1 MEKKSKGICYIAGA
15 GPGDPGLVTVKTKKL
30 INEADVI
37 VYDDLIGTVLLQE
50 KRDDAEL
57 IYVGKRAG
65 KHSASQEEINSILVD
80 KTKEGLKVL
89 RLKGGD
95 PFVFGR
101 GSEECAALKEAG
113 LKFTVIPGITSAI
126 SVPMYAGIPV
136 TERGVSRSVT
146 IITGHKKQKDIEE
159 DYSRYAAV
167 GGTLVFLM
175 GLGNIELIIEGLKK
189 GGLETAT
196 PVAVISQ
203 GTTEAQ
209 YVLRGTASD
218 ICQKVREDSKVVTP
232 AIIVVGELAARE
244 YLSEELASVGVSTTG
259 KSSTRKVPTVY
270 VTGTKDFVA
279 KQVHAFAESGIKA
292 APWPHITIE
301 AVNEDVL
308 DAEIDRLEEY
318 SHIAFLSQ
326 HSIRIFMNA
335 FLKKYDIRR
344 LSSVKLATVGKAS
357 ADFFKAEYNIVVDI
371 IPKEYNSEEMS
382 VEISKD
388 IKAGQEK
395 TSGKGGRLLIVRAKE
410 GDRSNNH
417 VFDSEGIKYTDLSIY
432 QLSTDKKVI
441 DILKNSAEEISSA
454 SRDNIDK
461 KRFITFGSS
470 EGVRLFAEAGIHL
483 GDDVKVVCIGKYTA
497 DTAKKYFRN
506 EVITVENSSIKSMVE
521 EVGKRL

>member
-30 INEADVI
+30 IGEADVI
-37 VYDDLIGTVLLQE
+37 VYDDLIGTELLHE
-50 KRDDAEL
+50 KREDAEL

-65 KHSASQEEINSILVD
+65 KHSASQEDINSILVE

-101 GSEECAALKEAG
+101 GSEECAALKNVG
-113 LKFTVIPGITSAI
+113 LNFTVIPGITSAI

-146 IITGHKKQKDIEE
+146 IITGHKKHKDVED

-189 GGLETAT
+189 GGLDTAT

-203 GTTEAQ
+203 GTTEDQ
-209 YVLRGTASD
+209 YVLRGTVSD
-218 ICQKVREDSKVVTP
+218 ICKRVRGDSKVVTP
-232 AIIVVGELAARE
+232 AIIVVGELAARK
-244 YLSEELASVGVSTTG
+244 YLSEELTSIELSTSG
-259 KSSTRKVPTVY
+259 NPSAIY
-270 VTGTKDFVA
+270 VTGTKDFVE
-279 KQVHAFAESGIKA
+279 KEVRAFAESGIKA
-292 APWPHITIE
+292 TPWPHITIE
-301 AVNEDVL
+301 TVNEARL
-308 DAEIDRLEEY
+308 DEEIDRLEEY
-318 SHIAFLSQ
+318 THIAFLSQ

-335 FLKKYDIRR
+335 FLRRNDIRR

-357 ADFFKAEYNIVVDI
+357 ADFFRSEYNIDVDI
-371 IPKEYNSEEMS
+371 IPKEYNSEAMS
-382 VEISKD
+382 LEISKD
-388 IKAGQEK
+388 IRSEQEQSSK
-395 TSGKGGRLLIVRAKE
+395 EGRLLIVRAKE

-417 VFDSEGIKYTDLSIY
+417 IFDSEGISYTDLSIY
-432 QLSTDKKVI
+432 QLSPDKNVAEIVKH
-441 DILKNSAEEISSA
+441 SAEEISLA
-454 SRDNIDK
+454 EK
-461 KRFITFGSS
+461 CFITFGSA
-470 EGVRLFAEAGIHL
+470 EGVRLFAETGINL
-483 GDDVKVVCIGKYTA
+483 GDSVKVVCIGKYTA
-497 DTAKKYFRN
+497 DAAKKYFRN

-521 EVGKRL
+521 EVSKRL

>member
-30 INEADVI
+30 IGEADVI
-37 VYDDLIGTVLLQE
+37 VYDDLIGTELLHE
-50 KRDDAEL
+50 KREDAEL

-65 KHSASQEEINSILVD
+65 KHSASQEDINSILVE

-101 GSEECAALKEAG
+101 GSEECAALKNAG
-113 LKFTVIPGITSAI
+113 LNFTVIPGITSAI

-146 IITGHKKQKDIEE
+146 IITGHKKHKDVED

-175 GLGNIELIIEGLKK
+175 GLGNIELIIEGLRK
-189 GGLETAT
+189 GGLDTAT

-209 YVLRGTASD
+209 YVLRGTASN
-218 ICQKVREDSKVVTP
+218 ICKRVREDSKVVTP

-244 YLSEELASVGVSTTG
+244 YLCEELTSVEVSTTG
-259 KSSTRKVPTVY
+259 KGVTRRTERVY

-279 KQVHAFAESGIKA
+279 KQVSAFAESGIKTT
-292 APWPHITIE
+292 PLPHITIE
-301 AVNEDVL
+301 AINEDLL
-308 DAEIDRLEEY
+308 DAVIDRLDEY

-335 FLKKYDIRR
+335 YLRRNDIRK
-344 LSSVKLATVGKAS
+344 LSDVKLATVGKAS
-357 ADFFKAEYNIVVDI
+357 ADFFKSEYNISVDI
-371 IPKEYNSEEMS
+371 IPKEYNSEAMS
-382 VEISKD
+382 EAISKD
-388 IKAGQEK
+388 IKTEQGRGVL
-395 TSGKGGRLLIVRAKE
+395 GKSKLLIVRARE
-410 GDRSNNH
+410 GDRSNNQI
-417 VFDSEGIKYTDLSIY
+417 FDSAKIEYTDLSIY
-432 QLSTDKKVI
+432 QLSPDKNVI
-441 DILKNSAEEISSA
+441 DIVKHSAGEISSE
-454 SRDNIDK
+454 SIDK

-470 EGVRLFAEAGIHL
+470 EGVRLFAEDDIQL
-483 GDDVKVVCIGKYTA
+483 GADVKVVCIGRYTA
-497 DTAKKYFRN
+497 DTAKKHFKN
-506 EVITVENSSIKSMVE
+506 EVITVENSNIKSMVE
-521 EVGKRL
+521 EVSKRL

>member
-30 INEADVI
+30 IGEADVI
-37 VYDDLIGTVLLQE
+37 VYDDLIGTELLHE
-50 KRDDAEL
+50 KREDAEL

-65 KHSASQEEINSILVD
+65 KHSASQEDINSILVE

-101 GSEECAALKEAG
+101 GSEECAALKNAG
-113 LKFTVIPGITSAI
+113 LNFTVIPGITSAI

-146 IITGHKKQKDIEE
+146 IITGHKKHKDVED

-175 GLGNIELIIEGLKK
+175 GLGNIELIIEGLRK
-189 GGLETAT
+189 GGLDTAT

-203 GTTEAQ
+203 GTTEDQ
-209 YVLRGTASD
+209 YVLRGTASN
-218 ICQKVREDSKVVTP
+218 ICKRVRGDSKVVTP
-232 AIIVVGELAARE
+232 AIIVVGELAARK
-244 YLSEELASVGVSTTG
+244 YLSEELTSVELSTSGKGV
-259 KSSTRKVPTVY
+259 TRRTERVY

-279 KQVHAFAESGIKA
+279 KQVSAFAESGIKA
-292 APWPHITIE
+292 TPWPHITIE
-301 AVNEDVL
+301 TVNEARL
-308 DAEIDRLEEY
+308 DEEIDRLEEY
-318 SHIAFLSQ
+318 THIAFLSQ

-335 FLKKYDIRR
+335 FLRRNDIRR

-357 ADFFKAEYNIVVDI
+357 ADFFRSEYNISVDI
-371 IPKEYNSEEMS
+371 IPKEYNSEAMS
-382 VEISKD
+382 LEISKD
-388 IKAGQEK
+388 IRSEQEQSSK
-395 TSGKGGRLLIVRAKE
+395 EGRLLIVRAKE

-417 VFDSEGIKYTDLSIY
+417 VFDSEGISYTDLSIY
-432 QLSTDKKVI
+432 QLSPDKNVAEIVKH
-441 DILKNSAEEISSA
+441 SAEEISLA
-454 SRDNIDK
+454 EK
-461 KRFITFGSS
+461 CFITFGSA
-470 EGVRLFAEAGIHL
+470 EGVRLFAETGINL
-483 GDDVKVVCIGKYTA
+483 GDSVKVVCIGKYTA
-497 DTAKKYFRN
+497 DAAKKHFRN

-521 EVGKRL
+521 EVSKRL

>member
-1 MEKKSKGICYIAGA
+1 MEKESKGICYIAGA

-30 INEADVI
+30 ISEADVI
-37 VYDDLIGTVLLQE
+37 VYDDLIGTELLSE
-50 KRDDAEL
+50 KRGDAEL

-80 KTKEGLKVL
+80 KTSEGLKVL

-101 GSEECAALKEAG
+101 GSEECEALKSAG

-146 IITGHKKQKDIEE
+146 IITGHKKQKDVED
-159 DYSRYAAV
+159 DYSRYSAV

-189 GGLETAT
+189 GGLDADT

-203 GTTEAQ
+203 GTTDSQ

-218 ICQKVREDSKVVTP
+218 ICKKVREDSKVVTP

-244 YLSEELASVGVSTTG
+244 YLSEELAGVGVSTTG
-259 KSSTRKVPTVY
+259 KSGSGKAPTVY

-279 KQVHAFAESGIKA
+279 KQVKVFAEFGIKA
-292 APWPHITIE
+292 TPWPHITIE
-301 AVNEDVL
+301 TVNEDRL
-308 DAEIDRLEEY
+308 DAEIEKLEDY

-335 FLKKYDIRR
+335 FLKRNDIRR

-357 ADFFKAEYNIVVDI
+357 ADFFRAEYNIAVDI
-371 IPKEYNSEEMS
+371 IPKEYNSEAMS
-382 VEISKD
+382 LEISKD
-388 IKAGQEK
+388 IRSEQEQSSK
-395 TSGKGGRLLIVRAKE
+395 EGRLLIVRAKE

-417 VFDSEGIKYTDLSIY
+417 VFDSEGISYTDLSIY
-432 QLSTDKKVI
+432 QLSPDKNVAEIVKH
-441 DILKNSAEEISSA
+441 SAEEISLAEKS
-454 SRDNIDK
+454 
-461 KRFITFGSS
+461 FITFGSA
-470 EGVRLFAEAGIHL
+470 EGVRLFAETGINL
-483 GDDVKVVCIGKYTA
+483 GGSVKVVCIGKYTA
-497 DTAKKYFRN
+497 DAAKKHFRN

-521 EVGKRL
+521 EVSKRL

>member
-30 INEADVI
+30 IGEADVI
-37 VYDDLIGTVLLQE
+37 VYDDLIGTELLHE
-50 KRDDAEL
+50 KREDAEL

-65 KHSASQEEINSILVD
+65 KHSASQEDINSILVE

-101 GSEECAALKEAG
+101 GSEECAALKNAG
-113 LKFTVIPGITSAI
+113 LNFTVIPGITSAI

-146 IITGHKKQKDIEE
+146 IITGHKKHKDVED

-175 GLGNIELIIEGLKK
+175 GLGNIELIIEGLRK
-189 GGLETAT
+189 GGLDTAT

-203 GTTEAQ
+203 GTTEDQ
-209 YVLRGTASD
+209 YVLRGTASN
-218 ICQKVREDSKVVTP
+218 ICKRVRGDSKVVTP

-244 YLSEELASVGVSTTG
+244 YLSEELTSIELSTSG
-259 KSSTRKVPTVY
+259 KPSSIY
-270 VTGTKDFVA
+270 VTGTKDFVE
-279 KQVHAFAESGIKA
+279 KEVRAFAESGIKA
-292 APWPHITIE
+292 TPWPHITIE
-301 AVNEDVL
+301 TVNEARL
-308 DAEIDRLEEY
+308 DEEIDRLEEY
-318 SHIAFLSQ
+318 THIAFLSQ

-335 FLKKYDIRR
+335 FLRRNDIRR

-357 ADFFKAEYNIVVDI
+357 ADFFRSEYNIDVDI
-371 IPKEYNSEEMS
+371 IPKEYNSEAMS
-382 VEISKD
+382 LEISKD
-388 IKAGQEK
+388 IRSEQEQSSK
-395 TSGKGGRLLIVRAKE
+395 EGRLLIVRAKE

-417 VFDSEGIKYTDLSIY
+417 VFDSEGISYTDLSIY
-432 QLSTDKKVI
+432 QLVSDKNVAEIVKH
-441 DILKNSAEEISSA
+441 SAEEISLA
-454 SRDNIDK
+454 EK
-461 KRFITFGSS
+461 CFITFGSA
-470 EGVRLFAEAGIHL
+470 EGVRLFAETGINL
-483 GDDVKVVCIGKYTA
+483 GDSVKVVCIGKYTA
-497 DTAKKYFRN
+497 DAAKKHFRN

-521 EVGKRL
+521 EVSKRL

>member
-30 INEADVI
+30 IGEADVI
-37 VYDDLIGTVLLQE
+37 VYDDLIGTELLHE
-50 KRDDAEL
+50 KREDAEL

-65 KHSASQEEINSILVD
+65 KHSASQEDINSILVE

-101 GSEECAALKEAG
+101 GSEECAALKNAG
-113 LKFTVIPGITSAI
+113 LNFTVIPGITSAI

-146 IITGHKKQKDIEE
+146 IITGHKKHKDVED

-175 GLGNIELIIEGLKK
+175 GLGNIELIIEGLRK
-189 GGLETAT
+189 GGLDTAT

-203 GTTEAQ
+203 GTTEDQ

-218 ICQKVREDSKVVTP
+218 ICKRVRGDSKVVTP
-232 AIIVVGELAARE
+232 AIIVVGELATRK
-244 YLSEELASVGVSTTG
+244 YLSEELTSVELSTTG
-259 KSSTRKVPTVY
+259 KGVTRRTERVY

-279 KQVHAFAESGIKA
+279 KQVSAFAESGIKTT
-292 APWPHITIE
+292 PLPHITIE
-301 AVNEDVL
+301 TVDEARL
-308 DAEIDRLEEY
+308 DEEIDRLEEY
-318 SHIAFLSQ
+318 THIAFLSQ

-335 FLKKYDIRR
+335 FLRRNDIRR

-357 ADFFKAEYNIVVDI
+357 ADFFRSEYNIDVDI
-371 IPKEYNSEEMS
+371 IPKEYNSEAMS
-382 VEISKD
+382 LEISKD
-388 IKAGQEK
+388 IRSEQKQSSKE
-395 TSGKGGRLLIVRAKE
+395 GRLLIVRARE

-417 VFDSEGIKYTDLSIY
+417 VFDSEGISYTDLSIY
-432 QLSTDKKVI
+432 QLSPDKNVAEIVKH
-441 DILKNSAEEISSA
+441 SAEEISLA
-454 SRDNIDK
+454 EK
-461 KRFITFGSS
+461 CFITFGSA
-470 EGVRLFAEAGIHL
+470 EGVRLFAETGINL
-483 GDDVKVVCIGKYTA
+483 GDSVKVVCIGKYTA
-497 DTAKKYFRN
+497 DAAKKHFRN

-521 EVGKRL
+521 EVSKRL

>member
-30 INEADVI
+30 IGEADVI
-37 VYDDLIGTVLLQE
+37 VYDDLIGTELLHE
-50 KRDDAEL
+50 KREDAEL

-65 KHSASQEEINSILVD
+65 KHSASQEDINSILVE

-101 GSEECAALKEAG
+101 GSEECAALKNAG
-113 LKFTVIPGITSAI
+113 LNFTVIPGITSAI

-146 IITGHKKQKDIEE
+146 IITGHKKHKDVED

-189 GGLETAT
+189 GGLDTAT

-203 GTTEAQ
+203 GTTEDQ
-209 YVLRGTASD
+209 YVLRGTASN
-218 ICQKVREDSKVVTP
+218 ICKRVRGDSKVVTP
-232 AIIVVGELAARE
+232 AIIVVGELAARK
-244 YLSEELASVGVSTTG
+244 YLSEELTSIELSTSG
-259 KSSTRKVPTVY
+259 NPSAIY
-270 VTGTKDFVA
+270 VTGTKDFVE
-279 KQVHAFAESGIKA
+279 KEVRAFAESGIKA
-292 APWPHITIE
+292 TPWPHITIE
-301 AVNEDVL
+301 TVNEARL
-308 DAEIDRLEEY
+308 DEEIDRLEEY
-318 SHIAFLSQ
+318 THIAFLSQ

-335 FLKKYDIRR
+335 FLRRNDIRR

-357 ADFFKAEYNIVVDI
+357 ADFFRSEYNIDVDI
-371 IPKEYNSEEMS
+371 IPKEYNSEAMS
-382 VEISKD
+382 LEISKD
-388 IKAGQEK
+388 IRSEQEQSSK
-395 TSGKGGRLLIVRAKE
+395 EGRLLIVRAKE

-417 VFDSEGIKYTDLSIY
+417 VFDSEGISYTDLSIY
-432 QLSTDKKVI
+432 QLSTDKNVAEIVKH
-441 DILKNSAEEISSA
+441 SAEEISLA
-454 SRDNIDK
+454 EK
-461 KRFITFGSS
+461 CFITFGSA
-470 EGVRLFAEAGIHL
+470 EGVRLFAETGINL
-483 GDDVKVVCIGKYTA
+483 GDSVKVVCIGKYTA
-497 DTAKKYFRN
+497 DAAKKHFRN

-521 EVGKRL
+521 EVSKRL